1 MDRRK
6 FMENLAT
13 ITVAGA
19 AGLNLPLTETKDNKP
34 VGDNNGIPKRILG
47 KTGVEVTTLILG
59 GVSGMMQKPTKEFHP
74 AELANAALDSG
85 INYFDTAASY
95 GAGQSELNYGVV
107 LAKRRNEVFLAS
119 KTGNRTYDG
128 AMREVEESLKRLQT
142 DHLDLYQVHGVSATE
157 DITLWDK
164 PDGVMKALY
173 RLRDEK
179 VIRFIGVTGHE
190 SAEAMSHAIDLYQF
204 DTILTTFNPVP
215 RRKPF
220 RELVLPNA
228 LGKNMGIIAMKVM
241 GGGEGALVA
250 GNPPVKPV
258 NGNWYWD
265 ETPHQIEA
273 STLIAYVLGFPIS
286 CADVG
291 MKSLKELETN
301 VTAVR
306 NMKPLSRME
315 QVNLENLMM

>member
-19 AGLNLPLTETKDNKP
+19 ASLHLNFAHGKDKNLEMVKK
-34 VGDNNGIPKRILG
+34 GIPKRILG

-59 GVSGMMQKPTKEFHP
+59 GVSGMMQKPTTEFHP
-74 AELANAALDSG
+74 AELANAALDLG

-107 LAKRRNEVFLAS
+107 LAKRRNEVFLAT
-119 KTGNRTYDG
+119 KTGDRTYDG

-142 DHLDLYQVHGVSATE
+142 DHLDLYQVHGVSARE

-173 RLRDEK
+173 KLKNEK
-179 VIRFIGVTGHE
+179 VTRFIGVTGHE
-190 SAEAMSHAIDLYQF
+190 SADAMNVAIDMYQF
-204 DTILTTFNPVP
+204 DTILTTFNPVS

-228 LGKNMGIIAMKVM
+228 LRKNMGIIAMKVM
-241 GGGEGALVA
+241 GGGEGALVV
-250 GNPPVKPV
+250 GNPPVKPT

-265 ETPHQIEA
+265 EAPHQAEA
-273 STLIAYVLGFPIS
+273 ITLIRYVLGLPVS
-286 CADVG
+286 CADIG
-291 MKSLKELETN
+291 MKSLKELEIN
-301 VTAVR
+301 VTAAR
-306 NMKPLSRME
+306 DMKPLNRKE
-315 QVNLENLMM
+315 QINLENLMM

>member
-1 MDRRK
+1 
-6 FMENLAT
+6 MENLAT
-13 ITVAGA
+13 ISVAVA
-19 AGLNLPLTETKDNKP
+19 ASLHLNFAEDKNK
-34 VGDNNGIPKRILG
+34 NLEKEKKGIPKRILG

-74 AELANAALDSG
+74 AELANAALELG

-107 LAKRRNEVFLAS
+107 LAKRRNEVFLAT

-142 DHLDLYQVHGVSATE
+142 DHLDLYQVHGVSARE

-173 RLRDEK
+173 KLRDEK
-179 VIRFIGVTGHE
+179 VTRFIGVTGHE
-190 SAEAMSHAIDLYQF
+190 SAEAMNLAIDMYQF

-250 GNPPVKPV
+250 GNPPVKPA

-265 ETPHQIEA
+265 EAPNQAEA
-273 STLIAYVLGFPIS
+273 TTLIRYVLGLPVS
-286 CADVG
+286 CADIG
-291 MKSLKELETN
+291 MKSLKELEIN
-301 VTAVR
+301 VTAAR
-306 NMKPLSRME
+306 DMKPLKRKD
-315 QVNLENLMM
+315 QINLENLMI